1 MQQTGT
7 YVEVVVEGDE
17 LVVVG
22 VAAGVVGRRLV
33 VLVAHEAH
41 KRRCRRCAALGATAD
56 AVASD
61 DLHKVGDVAPGPV
74 DDGDGLVDDDGF
86 AVGAVCAAV
95 ARIEDDEE
103 GADLDDLEDF
113 EVRHPAEAQRGVRGP
128 RDRSPRRTYRLCF
141 ARKFVLTREIAAK
154 SSSST
159 LGLAM
164 ATSTSMII
172 SLRTQIAQ

>member
-1 MQQTGT
+1 MD
-7 YVEVVVEGDE
+7 VVVEGDE
-17 LVVVG
+17 LIVVG

-41 KRRCRRCAALGATAD
+41 ERRRRRRATLS
-56 AVASD
+56 AVAVAAAVSSD
-61 DLHKVGDVAPGPV
+61 DLHEVGDAAPGPV

-86 AVGAVCAAV
+86 AVGAVRAAV

-103 GADLDDLEDF
+103 RADFDDLEDF
-113 EVRHPAEAQRGVRGP
+113 EVRHPAETRRGVREG
-128 RDRSPRRTYRLCF
+128 RRAGRGGRYRLCL
-141 ARKFVLTREIAAK
+141 ARKFVLTREMVAK

-164 ATSTSMII
+164 VTSTSMII
-172 SLRTQIAQ
+172 SLRAQRAG

>member
-1 MQQTGT
+1 
-7 YVEVVVEGDE
+7 VEVVVEGDE

-41 KRRCRRCAALGATAD
+41 ERRCRRCAALSAIAD

-61 DLHKVGDVAPGPV
+61 DLHKVGDAAPGPV

-86 AVGAVCAAV
+86 AVGAVRAAV

-103 GADLDDLEDF
+103 RADLDDLEDF
-113 EVRHPAEAQRGVRGP
+113 EVRHPAEAQ
-128 RDRSPRRTYRLCF
+128 
-141 ARKFVLTREIAAK
+141 
-154 SSSST
+154 
-159 LGLAM
+159 
-164 ATSTSMII
+164 
-172 SLRTQIAQ
+172 